1 MSITIRIKPGN
12 PRPKLYINDSINGI
26 LLRFANEKYWEL
38 ANIFQSYKVPNYAGN
53 IKLMWKMCYS
63 KLCNDRRNEFI
74 SNKDENTPYIFLS
87 ELNSVVQFANI
98 FKSVQFSFKFNQI
111 LSKSTLKMEV
121 STFCLMDSI

>member
-1 MSITIRIKPGN
+1 
-12 PRPKLYINDSINGI
+12 
-26 LLRFANEKYWEL
+26 
-38 ANIFQSYKVPNYAGN
+38 
-53 IKLMWKMCYS
+53 MCYS

-87 ELNSVVQFANI
+87 ELNSVVQFENI

-121 STFCLMDSI
+121 STFRLMDSI